1 METLLF
7 DFRDAIRAIR
17 RDRSYGMAVVATLA
31 LTLGASTAVF
41 SIVNGVLLRP
51 LDYPDASSLVSIRE
65 VVPAVAEYPTL
76 PANGRHFE
84 EWRRRTTSFESITL
98 IERRTTTLVGVG
110 EAAQVDIVRA
120 SGSLFDVLRMPVAL
134 GRPLAVADE
143 RPDRPLV
150 TVISS
155 QLWEQRFGRDPGVL
169 GRPLTLGGRQYTIV
183 GVTAPGAEVPVL
195 QPLSEAAF
203 LSAEFAAIVPSR
215 LNLDTIGWMGQFN
228 YPVLGRLKPG
238 VTLAQARAELDVVQ
252 QAVSDITAREIG
264 QDVALRGWI
273 QPLEQ
278 SIAGRVRLG
287 LLLLLGT
294 IGGVV
299 LIACANL
306 ANLSL
311 TRALARV
318 RDTAVRTALGA
329 SRRRLMLGIVYE
341 QLLLALAGGALG
353 LFVARESLRVFVRT
367 APTALPRPGAAAID
381 GRVVAFAIV
390 VSILAGLC
398 VALIP
403 AWRIARGNVQQ
414 ALRGG
419 GHGTTDRGGLRVRAT
434 LLTVQVA
441 LSVTLLAVTGLFA
454 ASFLQLMN
462 VDSGFSTDRVLAV
475 EIAPVAARYPD
486 EPERAVLYDRI
497 LARVKEVSAITSAS
511 WTSSF
516 PLTGETWVDA
526 VAEPGDTRP
535 PSQKPSAN
543 YQFVGPEYFRTLSM
557 PLTRGRSIDE
567 RDRSRSVP
575 AAVISAR
582 TAETLWP
589 DRDPIG
595 RLFTRGDPAARFE
608 VVGVVAD
615 GHPTSL
621 ETEPPLMVYVPYWY
635 LNEGKSVLLVQTA
648 GDPTSVAGEL
658 RRIIHSID
666 PEIAIPSLAPLQHVV
681 DKALASRRY
690 QMWLFTAFGGV
701 ALLIATV
708 GVYGTTAF
716 GVSRRRREM
725 NLRVALGARASQVF
739 GLVVRQSAVPLF
751 AGLLL
756 GAAGASAT
764 GTVVASL
771 LFQVSPSD
779 PMVIAIVVALVGSVG
794 LAAAALAAR
803 QGLQIDPA
811 AALRGE

>member
-1 METLLF
+1 MDTLLL
-7 DFRDAIRAIR
+7 DLRDALRAIR
-17 RDRSYGMAVVATLA
+17 RDRSYGVAVVATLA

-51 LDYPDASSLVSIRE
+51 LDYPDAASIVSIRE
-65 VVPAVAEYPTL
+65 VVPAAPKYPTL

-84 EWRRRTTSFESITL
+84 EWRRRTTSFESIAL
-98 IERRTTTLVGVG
+98 IERRTTTLVGIG

-120 SGSLFDVLRMPVAL
+120 SGSLFDVLRLPVAL

-143 RPDRPLV
+143 QPDRPLV
-150 TVISS
+150 TVISH
-155 QLWEQRFGRDPGVL
+155 QMWEQRLGRDPGVL
-169 GRPLTLGGRQYTIV
+169 GRSLTLGGRQYTIV
-183 GVTAPGAEVPVL
+183 GVTAAGAQLPML
-195 QPLSEAAF
+195 QPLGESAL
-203 LSAEFAAIVPSR
+203 LSTEFAAIVPSR
-215 LNLDTIGWMGQFN
+215 LNMDTIGWMGQFN
-228 YPVLGRLKPG
+228 YPVLARLKPG

-252 QAVSDITAREIG
+252 QAVSDIAAREIG
-264 QDVALRGWI
+264 QAVAVRGWI
-273 QPLEQ
+273 QPLEEA
-278 SIAGRVRLG
+278 IAGRVRLG
-287 LLLLLGT
+287 LLLLLAT

-311 TRALARV
+311 TRALARM
-318 RDTAVRTALGA
+318 RDTAVKTALGA
-329 SRRRLMLGIVYE
+329 SRHRLVLGIVFE
-341 QLLLALAGGALG
+341 QLLLALVGGALG
-353 LFVARESLRVFVRT
+353 LLVARESLRVFVKT
-367 APTALPRPGAAAID
+367 APISLPRPGAAAID
-381 GRVVAFAIV
+381 GRVVLFAIT

-403 AWRIARGNVQQ
+403 AWRVARGNVQQ
-414 ALRGG
+414 TLRGG

-434 LLTVQVA
+434 LLAVQVA
-441 LSVTLLAVTGLFA
+441 LSVTLLAMTGLFA
-454 ASFLQLMN
+454 VSFLRLMN
-462 VDSGFSTDRVLAV
+462 VDSGFSTERVLAV
-475 EIAPVAARYPD
+475 EIAPVSARYPD

-497 LARVKEVSAITSAS
+497 LTRVKEVSAITAAS

-526 VAEPGDTRP
+526 VSKPGDTRP
-535 PSQKPSAN
+535 SSQKPSAN
-543 YQFVGPEYFRTLSM
+543 YRFVGPEYFRTLSM

-567 RDRSRSVP
+567 RDRARTVP

-582 TAETLWP
+582 TADTLWP
-589 DRDPIG
+589 GADPLG
-595 RLFTRGDPAARFE
+595 RLFTRGDPSARFE

-635 LNEGKSVLLVQTA
+635 KNEGKSVLLVQTA
-648 GDPTSVAGEL
+648 GDATSVAAEL
-658 RRIIHSID
+658 RRIIQSID
-666 PEIAIPSLAPLQHVV
+666 PEIAIPSMAPLQQVV
-681 DKALASRRY
+681 DKALAGRRD

-751 AGLLL
+751 VGLLL
-756 GAAGASAT
+756 GTAGAVAT
-764 GTVVASL
+764 GAVVASL
-771 LFQVSPSD
+771 LFQVRASD
-779 PMVIAIVVALVGSVG
+779 PVVIAIVVALVGTVG
-794 LAAAALAAR
+794 VSAAALAAR